1 MANMNMDTVLTF
13 EEVQADLKSYL
24 RQSQIDI
31 NDVIDAQNIYR
42 QIYEEIS
49 EISRVKLFQ
58 QQQIILPDKIKENYA
73 DILQSEQNDI

>member
-42 QIYEEIS
+42 QIYEEKKTP
-49 EISRVKLFQ
+49 EV
-58 QQQIILPDKIKENYA
+58 IKVTGLLS
-73 DILQSEQNDI
+73 I